1 MVLSFF
7 WFLFFG
13 NFNCRWVG
21 IIIDAHQC
29 FDRWFVNREK
39 TLKEKYGEGDTE
51 IGDMICDTFFEINE
65 MLGFKSD
72 PKNLKRFLYMTLLI

>member
-1 MVLSFF
+1 MPKPTPKGRLE
-7 WFLFFG
+7 
-13 NFNCRWVG
+13 RW
-21 IIIDAHQC
+21 IDRFVKC

-72 PKNLKRFLYMTLLI
+72 PKNLKRFL